1 MTTPFDLMGI
11 FAAIDFEKRN
21 CYKEED
27 KQMIFAKAQK
37 LHNGVRGTNS
47 RVIDTLKTDL
57 LELLLVSVEAC
68 PEDTNFMY
76 RVAVIFK
83 HSGKYTEAED
93 FIRTVI
99 FKHTGKY
106 TEAEELIRRALAL
119 QEDAKGPGSA
129 EVFMCCHTLALILE
143 EKGDYTNAEKTCNRE
158 HEQVAAACNSLGG
171 LLLLKHD
178 DAFRSH
184 GHICCY

>member
-1 MTTPFDLMGI
+1 
-11 FAAIDFEKRN
+11 
-21 CYKEED
+21 
-27 KQMIFAKAQK
+27 MIFAKAQK

-57 LELLLVSVEAC
+57 LEFLLVSVEAC

-76 RVAVIFK
+76 RVA
-83 HSGKYTEAED
+83 
-93 FIRTVI
+93 VI

-129 EVFMCCHTLALILE
+129 EVFMCCRTLALILE
-143 EKGDYTNAEKTCNRE
+143 EKGDYTNAETFLRRSLDIALKLYDQE
-158 HEQVAAACNSLGG
+158 HDQVVAACHNLGD
-171 LLLLKHD
+171 LLRLRRDWDGAEATYRPALTIK
-178 DAFRSH
+178 
-184 GHICCY
+184 